1 MKWLRFGAGLLLL
14 AGFIALLAAGP
25 TPGPVLQH
33 NLDQEIQATALF
45 YMDFDEMQD
54 LELRLE
60 TLLAE
65 KEQGSS
71 EP

>member
-25 TPGPVLQH
+25 TPGPVLKH

-45 YMDFDEMQD
+45 YMDLDDMQN
-54 LELRLE
+54 LERRLE
-60 TLLAE
+60 VMREE
-65 KEQGSS
+65 KEEGSV
-71 EP
+71 

>member
-45 YMDFDEMQD
+45 YMDFDEMQN

-65 KEQGSS
+65 KEQGPT

>member
-14 AGFIALLAAGP
+14 AAFIAFLATGP
-25 TPGPVLQH
+25 TPGAVLQH
-33 NLDQEIQATALF
+33 NLEQEIQATALF
-45 YMDFDEMQD
+45 YMDFDEMQN

-65 KEQGSS
+65 KEQGST

>member
-1 MKWLRFGAGLLLL
+1 MKWLRFCAGLALL

-33 NLDQEIQATALF
+33 NIDQEIQATALF
-45 YMDFDEMQD
+45 YMDFDEMQN

-60 TLLAE
+60 TLKEE
-65 KEQGSS
+65 KER
-71 EP
+71 EPTAP